1 VKGVLNVKNET
12 VQYHREKNVGVITLN
27 RPERLNAI
35 NPDLLSGLINQLNVA
50 GEDEDV
56 VSVILTGAG
65 KSFCAGED
73 LKETQAGKSI
83 SQWEQEIDALQDTQR
98 VILKLGKPLIGAI
111 KGYAV
116 GGGLEFALSCDIRI
130 AAEDARF
137 GFPETGVGL
146 TITGAGTKLISQLV
160 GLGKAKELVFTG
172 EIIDAQQALQIGLA
186 NRVVPGDQL
195 LEAALNMCE
204 RIGRNSPLSLKLSRM
219 ALDEGLHSSFEQTL
233 ALEAEHLLACAK
245 AGNQEKFVA
254 HKLTE
259 MKKKSQK

>member
-1 VKGVLNVKNET
+1 VLDVKEET
-12 VQYHREKNVGVITLN
+12 VQYRREKKVGIITLN

-35 NPDLLSGLINQLNVA
+35 NPDLLDRLITLLNVA
-50 GEDEDV
+50 GEDEKI

-65 KSFCAGED
+65 RSFCAGED
-73 LKETQAGKSI
+73 LKETGSGKSL
-83 SQWEQEIDALQDTQR
+83 SQWKKEIDALQETQR
-98 VILKLGKPLIGAI
+98 VILKLGKPLIAAI
-111 KGYAV
+111 RGYAV

-130 AAEDARF
+130 AAQDAKF

-172 EIIDAQQALQIGLA
+172 EIIDAQQALQIGLV
-186 NRVVPGDQL
+186 NQVVREDQL
-195 LEAALNMCE
+195 LDAALDMCE

-233 ALEAEHLLACAK
+233 ALEAEHVLACVTS
-245 AGNQEKFVA
+245 GNQETFVV
-254 HKLTE
+254 HKLKK
-259 MKKKSQK
+259 MKKKSHSH

>member
-1 VKGVLNVKNET
+1 MEKEAVR
-12 VQYHREKNVGVITLN
+12 YHREKNVGIITLN

-35 NPDLLSGLINQLNVA
+35 NPDLLNGLITQLNVA
-50 GEDEDV
+50 RQDEGV

-65 KSFCAGED
+65 RSFCAGED
-73 LKETQAGKSI
+73 LKQTQSGKSLT
-83 SQWEQEIDALQDTQR
+83 QWQKEIDALQETQR
-98 VILKLGKPLIGAI
+98 VILKLGKPLVAAI
-111 KGYAV
+111 RGYAV

-130 AAEDARF
+130 AAQDARF

-146 TITGAGTKLISQLV
+146 TITSAGTKLISQLV

-172 EIIDAQQALQIGLA
+172 EIIDAQQALAIGLV
-186 NRVVPGDQL
+186 NQVVADGQPLD
-195 LEAALNMCE
+195 AALNMCE

-233 ALEAEHLLACAK
+233 TLEAEHLLACVA

-259 MKKKSQK
+259 MKKKSKK

>member
-1 VKGVLNVKNET
+1 MKNEA

-73 LKETQAGKSI
+73 LKETQSGKSL
-83 SQWEQEIDALQDTQR
+83 SQWEKEIDALQETQR
-98 VILKLGKPLIGAI
+98 VILKLGKPLIAAI

-130 AAEDARF
+130 AARDAKF

-146 TITGAGTKLISQLV
+146 TITSAGTKLISQLV

-172 EIIDAQQALQIGLA
+172 EIIDAQQALQIGLV
-186 NRVVPGDQL
+186 NRVVPETRL

-219 ALDEGLHSSFEQTL
+219 ALDEGPHSSFERIL
-233 ALEAEHLLACAK
+233 ALEAEHLLACVT
-245 AGNQEKFVA
+245 AGNQEKFVTQ
-254 HKLTE
+254 KLSE
-259 MKKKSQK
+259 MKKKSHSPK